1 MSLISCIMMD
11 MQSSMLAS
19 DLEDRSAEIAQTLKE
34 QTENITEFGMYLSNL
49 NTDKSDLSSR
59 IRVNENKRAYGDQYG
74 YDPNEADGQLLS
86 DYQELQSL
94 IMDIEQ
100 AENEKKDMQRK
111 EKELTAEQKK
121 IDVQLKL
128 AEQTQQKF
136 AKMEDNAMK
145 RFFGTA

>member
-19 DLEDRSAEIAQTLKE
+19 DLEDRSADIAQELKAA
-34 QTENITEFGMYLSNL
+34 TEDVTEFGKYLSDRTTLKDDL
-49 NTDKSDLSSR
+49 NSR
-59 IRVNENKRAYGDQYG
+59 IRVNENKRSYGDQYG
-74 YDPNEADGQLLS
+74 YDQNTIDSDLMA
-86 DYQELQSL
+86 DYQELQEL
-94 IMDIEQ
+94 L
-100 AENEKKDMQRK
+100 AEIREADYTKKDMQRK